1 MVKFQCPVPT
11 CCYRGSPERLCS
23 TRCPVPVFTEPVQG
37 DGKVQDV
44 QNLLVA
50 IEAAQKAR
58 VVPDVQYLPVVESVQ
73 GYGTVLGL
81 KFTVALRPQR
91 L

>member
-1 MVKFQCPVPT
+1 M
-11 CCYRGSPERLCS
+11 
-23 TRCPVPVFTEPVQG
+23 EPVQG

-50 IEAAQKAR
+50 TEAAQKDR

-73 GYGTVLGL
+73 GYGKVPGL